1 MLFHNEVK
9 NIYKMR
15 SDLPIGRAHA
25 YLKKVLLTKYSKY
38 HTKLFGTKF
47 LLNVVWESKLYNL
60 VGNLFQAT
68 ASLYENDF
76 VQKFVFGFGC
86 TKLNSACLVS

>member
-1 MLFHNEVK
+1 
-9 NIYKMR
+9 MR

-25 YLKKVLLTKYSKY
+25 YLQKVLLTKYSKKWELKSITLNY
-38 HTKLFGTKF
+38 LEKISFI
-47 LLNVVWESKLYNL
+47 NVVYESKLLKL

-68 ASLYENDF
+68 APLYENDF
-76 VQKFVFGFGC
+76 LQKFVFGFGG